1 MAIKLLEERVHIKY
15 EALILIKTKVK
26 WVQQ

>member
-1 MAIKLLEERVHIKY
+1 MGIKLLEERVHIKY
-15 EALILIKTKVK
+15 EALILLKIKAK